1 MARLRGESPGVST
14 PPTARPPARTPER
27 ERLILDHMGFVQ
39 ALARRYADRGEPLD
53 DLVQAGMVGLVNAA
67 DRYDPAR
74 GSDFRSFAAP
84 TVLGEIRR
92 HFRDRTWALRV
103 PRSVKDD
110 VARTSQAVEKLQG
123 SLGRSPSVRE
133 IAAEAEM
140 DPDRVLDALAAQ
152 SAYRPLSLA
161 RPAEGDGPEGDREVA
176 TSEEGYEEVDA
187 RMALARGL
195 SRLPPRE
202 RVILH
207 LRFNEGLYQSEIAK
221 RVGVSQM
228 HVSRLIARA
237 LETLRKETD
246 DLTP

>member
-1 MARLRGESPGVST
+1 VPMSST
-14 PPTARPPARTPER
+14 VPPARAPER
-27 ERLILDHMGFVQ
+27 ERLILEHMGFVQ

-67 DRYDPAR
+67 DRFDPAR

-92 HFRDRTWALRV
+92 HFRDRTWAVRV
-103 PRSVKDD
+103 PRSIKDD
-110 VARTSQAVEKLQG
+110 VTRTSQAVEKLQG

-133 IAAEAEM
+133 IAEEAAL

-152 SAYRPLSLA
+152 GAYRPVSLA
-161 RPAEGDGPEGDREVA
+161 RPPEGDGPEGDREIP
-176 TSEEGYEEVDA
+176 TSEDGYDEVDA

-221 RVGVSQM
+221 RVGLSQM

>member
-1 MARLRGESPGVST
+1 VSSPTIG
-14 PPTARPPARTPER
+14 PPARSPDR
-27 ERLILDHMGFVQ
+27 EQLILDHMGFVQ

-67 DRYDPAR
+67 DRFDPSR

-92 HFRDRTWALRV
+92 HFRDRTWAVRV

-110 VARTSQAVEKLQG
+110 VTRTAQSVEKLQG

-133 IAAEAEM
+133 IAAEADM
-140 DPDRVLDALAAQ
+140 SPDRVLDALAAQ
-152 SAYRPLSLA
+152 SAYRPVSMA
-161 RPAEGDGPEGDREVA
+161 RPAEGDGPEGEREVA
-176 TSEEGYEEVDA
+176 TGEAGYEEVDA
-187 RMALARGL
+187 RMALAKGL
-195 SRLPPRE
+195 SKLPPRE

-221 RVGVSQM
+221 RVGLSQM

-237 LETLRKETD
+237 LETLRRETEG
-246 DLTP
+246 L